1 MAKLGRDK
9 VALFLACTS
18 ILGGK
23 IQAMDANKAKTPQ
36 TVAAVGGA
44 TSRNNQSKQ
53 GLSKNQKL
61 GVITAASLVVASV
74 VGFTIWG
81 VKHHNRLN
89 NKKLLEDAIAFLN
102 SNPSIVSISGG
113 KFENYNQAVDI
124 FKNYLQLFK
133 DGKMDEL
140 ERNKFEIEI
149 CGSDIIIKNSID
161 DGISKYIISKINNE
175 NYNVKKYIIRDGKES
190 LYNNVELGVGKSKA
204 NEYDNGNK
212 NIKIK
217 SQNDV
222 VDFISEHEAYLNQ
235 NLMKLQALSRALDFN
250 VNNPNSNE
258 SKKNNKILSQEEL

>member
-61 GVITAASLVVASV
+61 GVITAASFVVASV

-102 SNPSIVSISGG
+102 SNPSIVSIPGG
-113 KFENYNQAVDI
+113 EFENYNQAVNV
-124 FKNYLQLFK
+124 FKNCLQLFK
-133 DGKMDEL
+133 DGRMDEL
-140 ERNKFEIEI
+140 EKLKFEIEI
-149 CGSDIIIKNSID
+149 CGSNIIIKNSTD
-161 DGISKYIISKINNE
+161 DGIYKFIISKINNG
-175 NYNVKKYIIRDGKES
+175 NYNVKKYIIKDGKEA
-190 LYNNVELGVGKSKA
+190 LGNDVELGVGKSKT

-212 NIKIK
+212 IIGIK
-217 SQNDV
+217 SQNENFN
-222 VDFISEHEAYLNQ
+222 FIKSIESELALYEQRLN
-235 NLMKLQALSRALDFN
+235 ALKDQTKNFSLN
-250 VNNPNSNE
+250 SKNPNYD
-258 SKKNNKILSQEEL
+258 QDEENI